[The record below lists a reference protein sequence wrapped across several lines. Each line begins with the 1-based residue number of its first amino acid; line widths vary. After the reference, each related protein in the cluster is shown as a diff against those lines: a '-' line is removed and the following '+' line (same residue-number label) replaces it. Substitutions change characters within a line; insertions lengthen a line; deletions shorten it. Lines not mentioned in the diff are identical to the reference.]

1 MKSLQRPISKWN
13 CSLLKTKLES
23 SKVVQIPSQLSG
35 FKQAVFIFKLHNMH
49 SLKKE
54 QEGTWGARRQSQCQ
68 QKQKILTNY
77 REIMKRMVAK
87 KNT

>member
-1 MKSLQRPISKWN
+1 
-13 CSLLKTKLES
+13 
-23 SKVVQIPSQLSG
+23 
-35 FKQAVFIFKLHNMH
+35 MH

-54 QEGTWGARRQSQCQ
+54 QGGAWGARRQSQCQ